1 MQIFPF
7 LSPVYKRFF
16 LIILDLPHHQC
27 TNLHLQDG
35 SCIGCPDQ
43 TKLSGIFLIDRLQI
57 VCNRVNRMEDSG
69 YLIVAGFFPVS
80 V

>member
-16 LIILDLPHHQC
+16 LIILDFPHHQC

-43 TKLSGIFLIDRLQI
+43 AELSGIFLIDRLQI
-57 VCNRVNRMEDSG
+57 VCNRVNCMEDSRD
-69 YLIVAGFFPVS
+69 LIIAGFFSGS